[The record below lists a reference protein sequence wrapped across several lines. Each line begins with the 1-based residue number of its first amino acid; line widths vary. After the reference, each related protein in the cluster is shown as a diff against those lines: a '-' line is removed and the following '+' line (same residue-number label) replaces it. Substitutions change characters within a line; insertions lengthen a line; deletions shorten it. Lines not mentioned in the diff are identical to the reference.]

1 MCSNCNKGI
10 IRSESAGIVKVSKC
24 HCGEATQEQFEHEL
38 AIEERINKQI
48 RQIGYGIVNLWQFS
62 GFSRNYKANCYVDK
76 AGHLHYG
83 DN

>member
-10 IRSESAGIVKVSKC
+10 IRIETAGIVKVKRC

-62 GFSRNYKANCYVDK
+62 GCNRNFRPNCYVDK